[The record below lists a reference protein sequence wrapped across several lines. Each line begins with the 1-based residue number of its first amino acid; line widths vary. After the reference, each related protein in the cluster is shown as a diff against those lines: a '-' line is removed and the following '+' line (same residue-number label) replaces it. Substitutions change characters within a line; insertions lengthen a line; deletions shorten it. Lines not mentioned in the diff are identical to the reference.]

1 MPEATDVREWLRS
14 QGEDVPAR
22 GRVPVALQRR
32 YDEAHAPDD
41 SMGVTEDDFPSV
53 AEDAITADP
62 PPAPKAPSSEA
73 PAKRATTRAT
83 ERAPRKITPA
93 KRGWRDLF
101 GSKGTAK
108 PKARKPREDLSEF
121 AADLWSDLAGI
132 TRPIPPVSNVLKV
145 QAPYAAVMFDDA
157 VKGVPLVDAVLQ
169 PIARYSVSMRAV
181 NGLLGPPLLTM
192 AICTTGTFVVDEQS
206 GRPRIHPETG
216 RPIPD
221 VRTGLM
227 LGSLRYSLKQM
238 AKVADLEKVA
248 ERAAHDAATDA
259 QIDALIDFIFGW
271 QAPQQPPAQRGAE
284 SHAEP
289 VINVDPAQVY
299 RYPPASASAMD
310 GTGAGPTMGT

>member
-53 AEDAITADP
+53 EAEAVTADP
-62 PPAPKAPSSEA
+62 APSNPVPKQEA
-73 PAKRATTRAT
+73 ARPARAAQRAT
-83 ERAPRKITPA
+83 ERAPRKVAAP
-93 KRGWRDLF
+93 KQGWRSLF
-101 GSKGTAK
+101 GGKAPGK
-108 PKARKPREDLSEF
+108 PKQRKPREDLSEF
-121 AADLWSDLAGI
+121 AADMWADMADV
-132 TRPIPPVSNVLKV
+132 TRMIPPVSNVLRV

-157 VKGVPLVDAVLQ
+157 VKGVPLVDGILQ
-169 PIARYSVSMRAV
+169 PIARASTSLRAV

-192 AICTTGTFVVDEQS
+192 AICTTGSFVVNEQTQQ
-206 GRPRIHPETG
+206 PVIHPETG

-221 VRTGLM
+221 MRTGLM

-238 AKVADLEKVA
+238 SRIADLEKVA
-248 ERAAHDAATDA
+248 ERAEQDAIRDA
-259 QIDALIDFIFGW
+259 QIDQLIDFIFGW

-299 RYPPASASAMD
+299 RYPPAGATAMD
-310 GTGAGPTMGT
+310 GTGAGPA